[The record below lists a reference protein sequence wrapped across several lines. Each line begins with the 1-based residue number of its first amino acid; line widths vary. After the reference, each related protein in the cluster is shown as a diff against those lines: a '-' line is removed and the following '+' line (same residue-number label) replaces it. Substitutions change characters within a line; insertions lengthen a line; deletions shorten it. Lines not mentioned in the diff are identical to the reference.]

1 MNAPATQPQ
10 LASQV
15 TRVSHLDLPGAGQ
28 VYVDGNFA
36 YIGHIPNKQQ
46 LGTSILD
53 VSNPKQ
59 PRIVSQIHLE
69 DPESHSHK
77 ARVIG
82 DIMIVNSERN
92 MTAIG
97 RKADELPKLRK
108 VLRDELG
115 RDPTHAELARRLG
128 VLESDI
134 PAVEAQEKNPYR
146 NGGFKI
152 YDISDRTKPKLVSFQ
167 RTYGIGVHRFD
178 MDANYAYISTEME
191 GFVGNILVIY
201 DIRNPAR
208 PEEVSRWW
216 IPGQHLAGGEKP
228 TWPGRQH
235 RLHHTVR
242 VHDRLYAGCWHGG
255 VRIVDVSDIR
265 KPKTIGAY
273 NYHPPFPEPSHTFMA
288 LTQPIGGRQIA
299 IAIDE
304 EDHAHTAEEMAKRR
318 GRPHG
323 SLWTFDITDPA
334 DIQPLA
340 IFEVSEL
347 DSPWS
352 RAAPGRFGA
361 HQFQEHMKGGD
372 TLVYCAWFAG
382 GLRIV
387 DVADPTSPSE
397 VGWFIP
403 EPAAGRAAPQTND
416 VDVDERGL
424 IYIVDRY
431 QGFDILEFNGRR

>member
-1 MNAPATQPQ
+1 MDSPENTSKLSHNVKR
-10 LASQV
+10 LA
-15 TRVSHLDLPGAGQ
+15 RLELPGAGQ
-28 VYVDGNFA
+28 VYVDGNYA
-36 YIGHIPNKQQ
+36 YVGHIPNPQH

-53 VSNPKQ
+53 VSDAKNPK
-59 PRIVSQIHLE
+59 IVAQIHLD

-97 RKADELPKLRK
+97 RKADELPKLRTE
-108 VLRDELG
+108 LTDALG
-115 RDPTHAELARRLG
+115 RTPTHAELAQKLG
-128 VLESDI
+128 VDESDI
-134 PAVEAQEKNPYR
+134 PAVEAQEKHPYR
-146 NGGFKI
+146 NGGFKL
-152 YDISDRTKPKLVSFQ
+152 YDVSDRSKPKLIAFQ
-167 RTYGIGVHRFD
+167 KTHGIGVHRFD
-178 MDANYAYISTEME
+178 MDANYAYISTEAE
-191 GFVGNILVIY
+191 GYVGNILVTY
-201 DIRNPAR
+201 DIRNPAK
-208 PEEVSRWW
+208 PEEVSKWW
-216 IPGQHLAGGEKP
+216 IPGQHVAGGENK

-235 RLHHTVR
+235 RLHHTLR
-242 VHDRLYAGCWHGG
+242 VGNRLYAGCWHGG

-265 KPKTIGAY
+265 RPTTIGAY

-288 LTQPIGGRQIA
+288 LPKQISGRQIA

-304 EDHAHTAEEMAKRR
+304 EDHAHSAEEMARRR

-334 DIQPLA
+334 NIQPLA

-387 DVADPTSPSE
+387 DIKDPASPQE

-403 EPAAGRAAPQTND
+403 EPAAGKAAPQTND

-431 QGFDILEFNGRR
+431 TGFDILEFTNR